1 MAEITASAVKSLRER
16 TGAGMM
22 DCKRAL
28 EETGGD
34 EEEAIDLLRQQGA
47 AKAAKRAGKETTEGT
62 VEIAGGDGEPA
73 SMVEVTCET
82 DFVAKNDDFVD
93 FARRAAR
100 EALDADVPE
109 GEIRDGDEL
118 LDRPADDPLREEL
131 NELRAAIGE
140 AIGLSRFVRI
150 EPDEGSVIGQYVHF
164 GNKIGALVEV
174 GDAAGEDGAHDLA
187 RDLAMHVAATD
198 PIGVGREDIPEE
210 ERERERKVLREQALE
225 QDKPPEIVD
234 KIVEGRM
241 RKFFEQNTF
250 LEQGFVRDSD
260 VSVED
265 LIEERVPGATVRRF
279 VRFEIGS

>member
-1 MAEITASAVKSLRER
+1 MAISVSAVKSLRER

-47 AKAAKRAGKETTEGT
+47 AKAAKRSGKETTEGT
-62 VEIAGGDGEPA
+62 VEIAESDDGTV
-73 SMVEVTCET
+73 SMVEMTCET

-93 FARRAAR
+93 FARRAA
-100 EALDADVPE
+100 EVALGTDAPD
-109 GEIRDGDEL
+109 GEIQDGDRL
-118 LDRPADDPLREEL
+118 LDLPADDPLREEL

-140 AIGLSRFVRI
+140 AIGLGRFVRL
-150 EPDEGSVIGQYVHF
+150 EPEADSVVGQYVHF
-164 GNKIGALVEV
+164 GNKIGAVVELA
-174 GDAAGEDGAHDLA
+174 DAAGEDGAEQLA
-187 RDLAMHVAATD
+187 RELAMHIAATD
-198 PIGVGREDIPEE
+198 PAGVSREDIPEE

-241 RKFFEQNTF
+241 RKFFEQNTL
-250 LEQGFVRDSD
+250 LEQGFVKDAD
-260 VSVED
+260 VSVGD
-265 LIEERVPGATVRRF
+265 LIEERVPGAAVRRF